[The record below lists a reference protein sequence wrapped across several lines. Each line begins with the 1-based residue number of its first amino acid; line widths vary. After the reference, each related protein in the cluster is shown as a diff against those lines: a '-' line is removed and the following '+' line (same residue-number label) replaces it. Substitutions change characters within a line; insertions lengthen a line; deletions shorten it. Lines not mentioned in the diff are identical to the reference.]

1 MRTFKAVMLQLAAGL
16 LVVACNDSLTDAALP
31 GTPGLEPATVVTTAQ
46 PVVVIGV
53 GTVVGEATITRNA
66 NGATANVQTTGL
78 TPGNVYS
85 LWWVVFGNPEECT
98 GPCDATDLLDPNVNG
113 GATQVGAH
121 VVGGSGQ
128 AGYGARLNL
137 GDPLAT
143 GNTLGNTFDDVLG
156 SEFHLVIRNHGPALT
171 GQPQAEQ
178 LSEFNGGCP
187 PNTCANAQV
196 SMHPAPAP

>member
-1 MRTFKAVMLQLAAGL
+1 MTAFKAVMPLLATGI
-16 LVVACNDSLTDAALP
+16 LVVGCNDSPSDAGLT
-31 GTPGLEPATVVTTAQ
+31 GTSGLDPATVVSTTE

-66 NGATANVQTTGL
+66 NGATANVHTTGL
-78 TPGNVYS
+78 TLGNVYS

-98 GPCDATDLLDPNVNG
+98 GPCDATDLLDPDVNG
-113 GATQVGAH
+113 GAAQVGAH

-128 AGYGARLNL
+128 AAYGARLNL
-137 GDPLAT
+137 GDPIPT

-156 SEFHLVIRNHGPALT
+156 SEIHLVIRNHGPALT
-171 GQPQAEQ
+171 GQQQAEQ

-196 SMHPAPAP
+196 SMHPAP